1 MEVAVMGE
9 PVRKITVNVPEK
21 LLSNALE
28 STGQGITETIIA
40 GLIEIEKR
48 ERQQALRL
56 LRGKIAFD
64 LDLERTRK

>member
-1 MEVAVMGE
+1 MGE
-9 PVRKITVNVPEK
+9 AVRKITVNVPEK
-21 LLSNALE
+21 LLSSALE

-48 ERQQALRL
+48 ERRQALRL

-64 LDLERTRK
+64 IDLEKTRK

>member
-1 MEVAVMGE
+1 MGE

-21 LLSNALE
+21 LLSSALE

-48 ERQQALRL
+48 ERRQALRL

-64 LDLERTRK
+64 LDLEKTRK

>member
-1 MEVAVMGE
+1 MGE

>member
-1 MEVAVMGE
+1 MGE

-48 ERQQALRL
+48 ERRQALRL

-64 LDLERTRK
+64 LDLEKTRK

>member
-1 MEVAVMGE
+1 MGE

-48 ERQQALRL
+48 ERRQALRL
-56 LRGKIAFD
+56 MRGKIAFD
-64 LDLERTRK
+64 LDLEKTRK

>member
-1 MEVAVMGE
+1 MGE

-48 ERQQALRL
+48 ERRQALRL

-64 LDLERTRK
+64 LNLEKSRK

>member
-1 MEVAVMGE
+1 MGE

-21 LLSNALE
+21 LLSSALE

-48 ERQQALRL
+48 ERRQALRL

-64 LDLERTRK
+64 LDLDKTRK

>member
-1 MEVAVMGE
+1 MGE

-21 LLSNALE
+21 LLSDALE

-48 ERQQALRL
+48 ERRQTLRL

-64 LDLERTRK
+64 LNLDKTRK

>member
-1 MEVAVMGE
+1 MRET
-9 PVRKITVNVPEK
+9 VRKITVNVPEK

-48 ERQQALRL
+48 ERRQALRH

-64 LDLERTRK
+64 LELEKTRK